1 MRISRGA
8 CRRRHQRSD
17 PGIEERDTVPTLD
30 AGGRQWPGLR
40 LAFPVPSDRCREQAN
55 FHSMRHHV
63 VSREP
68 GQKGF
73 VVLPRRWVVAGCTK
87 LPARPLS
94 GWKGSSVSNCGP
106 NLTLPHPS

>member
-1 MRISRGA
+1 
-8 CRRRHQRSD
+8 
-17 PGIEERDTVPTLD
+17 
-30 AGGRQWPGLR
+30 
-40 LAFPVPSDRCREQAN
+40 
-55 FHSMRHHV
+55 V